1 MKQNINNYSRL
12 FFLLAITLSFGSCL
26 KNNKY
31 YNDFTSYDRSIEL
44 PGAAFKGNQPF
55 GISLNTQNAD
65 TTTEYKVYVNIAS
78 VDDQKTEYKATL
90 AVDKSYIDQLNA
102 DGAGDPTF
110 RPYEIL
116 PDSLWSIDKSELTVP
131 VGERQVFANVTMYTG
146 KMPTGHNYVLPFTIT
161 DVTPKINISSWNHL
175 VIKLISSI
183 YSGVFPGYHVNIIK
197 SGAPLDDF
205 DDPAMTLYTIG
216 EKSVYQN
223 SIGDYFG
230 GYTQYDFNDD
240 GSISIKAG
248 SSSDS
253 PNSYGADV
261 KESHYDAATKS
272 FFVKFT
278 ILSGKYVFTET
289 FNR

>member
-1 MKQNINNYSRL
+1 MKRNLNNYLRL
-12 FFLLAITLSFGSCL
+12 LLFSAITLSLASCL

-31 YNDFTSYDRSIEL
+31 YNDFTKYDRSIEL

-55 GISLNTQNAD
+55 GISLNTQNPD

-78 VDDQKTEYKATL
+78 VDDQNTEYKATIGIDQ
-90 AVDKSYIDQLNA
+90 AYIDKLNA
-102 DGAGDPTF
+102 DGATDPTF

-116 PDSLWSIDKSELTVP
+116 PDSLWSIDKTELTVP
-131 VGERQVFANVTMYTG
+131 AGERQAFANVTMLTG
-146 KMPTGHNYVLPFTIT
+146 KMPTGHNYVLPFTIKSASPT
-161 DVTPKINISSWNHL
+161 INISSWNHL

-197 SGAPLDDF
+197 SGAQLDDF
-205 DDPAMTLYTIG
+205 DDGAMTLYTIG

-240 GSISIKAG
+240 GTISIKAG
-248 SSSDS
+248 GSSDS

-272 FFVKFT
+272 FYVKFT
-278 ILSGKYVFTET
+278 ILGGKYVFTET